1 MLLMIHTGRRS
12 MKGGL
17 FVRPH
22 EHTQQPC
29 KRLPKTLSCPV
40 LRFVPLRS
48 RLETL
53 AEARAVTVVVTM
65 CRESCT
71 NEYRIRES
79 HQPATP
85 DSKETC
91 AGGAYRTRS

>member
-1 MLLMIHTGRRS
+1 MSTLNSRVS
-12 MKGGL
+12 GL
-17 FVRPH
+17 
-22 EHTQQPC
+22 
-29 KRLPKTLSCPV
+29 KRLSRVV
-40 LRFVPLRS
+40 LDWCTQRS

-53 AEARAVTVVVTM
+53 AEARAVTAVVTM

-91 AGGAYRTRS
+91 W

>member
-1 MLLMIHTGRRS
+1 MVDPMITLNSRVS
-12 MKGGL
+12 GL
-17 FVRPH
+17 PRFFRPVHH
-22 EHTQQPC
+22 E
-29 KRLPKTLSCPV
+29 L
-40 LRFVPLRS
+40 PLRS

-53 AEARAVTVVVTM
+53 AEARAVTAVVTM

-91 AGGAYRTRS
+91 W

>member
-1 MLLMIHTGRRS
+1 MSTLNSRASGFPR
-12 MKGGL
+12 L
-17 FVRPH
+17 F
-22 EHTQQPC
+22 
-29 KRLPKTLSCPV
+29 RLV
-40 LRFVPLRS
+40 LGVPPLRS

-53 AEARAVTVVVTM
+53 AEARAVTAVVTM

-91 AGGAYRTRS
+91 W

>member
-1 MLLMIHTGRRS
+1 MSTLNSCASGFPR
-12 MKGGL
+12 L
-17 FVRPH
+17 FRH
-22 EHTQQPC
+22 
-29 KRLPKTLSCPV
+29 V

-53 AEARAVTVVVTM
+53 AEARAVTAVVTM

-85 DSKETC
+85 DTKETC
-91 AGGAYRTRS
+91 W

>member
-1 MLLMIHTGRRS
+1 MSMLDSRAS
-12 MKGGL
+12 GL
-17 FVRPH
+17 P
-22 EHTQQPC
+22 
-29 KRLPKTLSCPV
+29 RLFRPV

-71 NEYRIRES
+71 NEYRIRGFDR
-79 HQPATP
+79 PATP

-91 AGGAYRTRS
+91 W

>member
-1 MLLMIHTGRRS
+1 MSALNSRASGFPR
-12 MKGGL
+12 L
-17 FVRPH
+17 FR
-22 EHTQQPC
+22 
-29 KRLPKTLSCPV
+29 PV
-40 LRFVPLRS
+40 LGCITQRS

-53 AEARAVTVVVTM
+53 AEARAVTAVVTV

-91 AGGAYRTRS
+91 W